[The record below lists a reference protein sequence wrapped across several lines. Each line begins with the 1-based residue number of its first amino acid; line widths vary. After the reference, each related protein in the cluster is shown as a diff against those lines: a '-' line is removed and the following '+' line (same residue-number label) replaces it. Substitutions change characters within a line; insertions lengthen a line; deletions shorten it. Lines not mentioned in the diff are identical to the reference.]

1 MVRYSEILKSDPSF
15 YTRVTLNALL
25 VNLLDDSCDVPLSVP
40 YKHIYIQY
48 NIINI
53 AYCKL
58 CGH

>member
-40 YKHIYIQY
+40 YKTYLHPVQY
-48 NIINI
+48 YHYSI
-53 AYCKL
+53 L
-58 CGH
+58 